1 MIKFIAS
8 DMDGTL
14 LNEHGNLNEEFFS
27 LFHKLKEKGIIFAA
41 ASGRQY
47 YNLLKKFE
55 PIKDQMMFIAEN
67 GTFVVYKNKELY
79 LNTIEK
85 SVVNELIELGRTLED
100 AYVVVCGKNSAYIE
114 NSDERLI
121 SEVKKYYER
130 NEIVKDLTLVVD
142 EVLKVTICDF
152 KGSSLNSNTVFAP
165 IYADKLQVAVS
176 GEIWLDITNKDASK
190 GVAIKK
196 LQEKLGI
203 SHEETMVFGDYFND
217 VEMLKVAYHSYAMEN
232 APDGVKEHARFIAKS
247 NKENGVIDTI
257 NKNVLKEIC

>member
-79 LNTIEK
+79 LNTMDQAL
-85 SVVNELIELGRTLED
+85 VNELISLGRTIED
-100 AYVVVCGKNSAYIE
+100 GHVVLCGKNSAYIE
-114 NSDERLI
+114 HNDERLLT
-121 SEVKKYYER
+121 EVNKYYER
-130 NEIVKDLTLVVD
+130 NKIVEDLTLVD
-142 EVLKVTICDF
+142 DQILKVTICDF
-152 KGSSLNSNTVFAP
+152 KGSALNSNTIFEP
-165 IYADKLQVAVS
+165 KYGDKLQVAVS
-176 GEIWLDITNKDASK
+176 GQIWLDITNKDASK
-190 GVAIKK
+190 GVAIKV
-196 LQEKLGI
+196 LQKQLGI
-203 SHEETMVFGDYFND
+203 THEETMVFGDYFND

-247 NKENGVIDTI
+247 NKDNGVIETI
-257 NKNVLKEIC
+257 TANVLKEIS